1 MLKSTHLKLG
11 PNPNTIGS
19 SKSSDKRNNDGSW
32 LKINKLKLI
41 DVFAVFSS
49 GCYILHSELAL

>member
-1 MLKSTHLKLG
+1 MLKSTHLNLG
-11 PNPNTIGS
+11 PNTNTIGS
-19 SKSSDKRNNDGSW
+19 SKSSDKCNNDGPW

-49 GCYILHSELAL
+49 SCYIVHSGLAL